1 MKNTVVFE
9 KDNEINLKH
18 FDAVYRETKFGRI
31 LSSNYR
37 TKVFYFHYIRFE
49 KSKIVLMV
57 WYQYVKI
64 EPV

>member
-57 WYQYVKI
+57 
-64 EPV
+64 